1 VTAATRPPAIP
12 TLATA
17 IAALTIATTT
27 TPAASPADWKTY
39 RSERFGYEL
48 SYPPDM
54 KLKVY
59 FGGVSGEL
67 RTAAGA
73 ELLELDVWPGDLC
86 PREAPGTT
94 AKALGLERAEMIT
107 QADGDGSSSA
117 CGRPI
122 TMRESVS
129 SHGVRLFELEL
140 SCRAEH
146 TEGRRV
152 VRERLGKKGPTFFA
166 DVSQPWRSRV
176 LMVDPVGVD
185 PRMGPRRPAAGAEL
199 VRQILETLTT
209 FPLPDPHV
217 VCIDDFGSQ
226 PAGVLAVPTSPA
238 R

>member
-1 VTAATRPPAIP
+1 MTPPAIP

-17 IAALTIATTT
+17 IAGLAIAAAT
-27 TPAASPADWKTY
+27 TPAASLTDWKTY
-39 RSERFGYEL
+39 RSERFGYAL

-54 KLKVY
+54 ELKVY
-59 FGGVSGEL
+59 FDGVSGEL
-67 RTAAGA
+67 RTAAGE

-94 AKALGLERAEMIT
+94 AKALGMERAAMIT

-122 TMRESVS
+122 TVRESVS
-129 SHGVRLFELEL
+129 SHGVRLYELEL

-166 DVSQPWRSRV
+166 DVSQQWRSRV
-176 LMVDPVGVD
+176 LMVDPAGAD
-185 PRMGPRRPAAGAEL
+185 PRMGPTRPTGDAAL

-217 VCIDDFGSQ
+217 VCIGDLGSQ
-226 PAGVLAVPTSPA
+226 PAGVLAVPTPPA